1 MYGPAEDAPNACHET
16 PSSPP
21 LLPSLQL
28 LAGEAAR
35 WRSWD
40 AAPADLPSTVEGLI
54 QRLYTRLE
62 AEHGAPLVRLVLG
75 LLAVRRG
82 GLSAD
87 ALLDAIS
94 ASDDVLGRRGAKETV
109 FQYGEPPMRR
119 CPPLV
124 FARLRASLGG
134 FVVERATSGR
144 ATVLAYYHRQ
154 VRQGGGAIV

>member
-1 MYGPAEDAPNACHET
+1 M
-16 PSSPP
+16 
-21 LLPSLQL
+21 
-28 LAGEAAR
+28 R

-40 AAPADLPSTVEGLI
+40 AVPADLPSTVEGLI

-82 GLSAD
+82 GLSSD

-94 ASDDVLGRRGAKETV
+94 ASDDVMGYKKVAGTV
-109 FQYGEPPMRR
+109 FQHWEPPIRR

-134 FVVERATSGR
+134 FVVERSTSSG

-154 VRQGGGAIV
+154 VRGGVGPAGV